1 MRQITARVLSFLPS
15 LIFLSSAY
23 TWITNPSKASNDL
36 GMHYLEGIGRS
47 TQIGDFSAFFIG
59 VSIFCLLGSIF
70 KNVSFLFA
78 AVIILLSAA
87 IMRIVAWQI
96 YSADFAS
103 MFIGVEIIAS
113 TMILISIFLFRKKE
127 STIAVNETED
137 S

>member
-15 LIFLSSAY
+15 LIFLLSAY

-36 GMHYLEGIGRS
+36 GMQYLEGIGRS

-59 VSIFCLLGSIF
+59 VSVFCLLGSIF
-70 KNVSFLFA
+70 KNVSLLFA

-96 YSADFAS
+96 YSADLAS

-127 STIAVNETED
+127 SNIAVSETKD